1 MKEGIHPNYG
11 PSKIICACG
20 NVIETQ
26 STMPEIRVEVC
37 SACHTFFTGK
47 ATKLQAAGRVEKFS
61 KKFGKG
67 LAAAAAATAA
77 ATATATAAASSSD
90 S

>member
-20 NVIETQ
+20 NVIETR

-37 SACHTFFTGK
+37 SACPTFSTGK
-47 ATKLQAAGRVEKFS
+47 ATKLMAAGRVEKFS
-61 KKFGKG
+61 KKFGKSFAG
-67 LAAAAAATAA
+67 ATAS
-77 ATATATAAASSSD
+77 ATAAASSSD

>member
-20 NVIETQ
+20 NVIETR

-37 SACHTFFTGK
+37 SACHSFFTGK
-47 ATKLQAAGRVEKFS
+47 ATQLMTAGRVEKFT
-61 KKFGKG
+61 KKFKKP
-67 LAAAAAATAA
+67 AAAAPAT
-77 ATATATAAASSSD
+77 TSSGS
-90 S
+90 

>member
-20 NVIETQ
+20 NVIDTR

-47 ATKLQAAGRVEKFS
+47 ATKLMAAGRVEKFS
-61 KKFGKG
+61 KKFGKSFAG
-67 LAAAAAATAA
+67 